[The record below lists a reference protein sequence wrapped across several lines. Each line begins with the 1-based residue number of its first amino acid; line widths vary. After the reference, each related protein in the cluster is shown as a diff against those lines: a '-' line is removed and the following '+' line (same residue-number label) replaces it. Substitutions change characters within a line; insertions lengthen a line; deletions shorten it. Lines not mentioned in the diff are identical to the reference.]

1 MPVAPPSPSV
11 PKASARLRRG
21 LLLLAGFISLVL
33 AGLGVVLPGLPTTPF
48 VLLAAACFAKGSP
61 RWHAWLLNHRWMG
74 PMVRDWESNR
84 SLPRRVKVLAITMM
98 VSMVGL
104 SVWQLSGKPWVQ
116 GAIALAGL
124 VGVVVVWR
132 IPTRDGAP
140 Q

>member
-1 MPVAPPSPSV
+1 M
-11 PKASARLRRG
+11 
-21 LLLLAGFISLVL
+21 LAGFISLVL

-140 Q
+140 R